1 MNAISTLF
9 TEVYLLKP
17 EVHFDKRGSFKE
29 YFVYQNFAQGQ
40 ISGAFGTHV
49 SNWATGGNLR
59 KCPFR

>member
-29 YFVYQNFAQGQ
+29 YFVYQNFEKLVGRKITFCQDFCL
-40 ISGAFGTHV
+40 SFR
-49 SNWATGGNLR
+49 SNLCINL
-59 KCPFR
+59 